1 MKQSLNHRKNTNKM
15 GRIFL
20 GVLKP
25 EEVFAAAAE
34 SPFERLDLL
43 GAVLSRVLCPLLP
56 AAGGDNR
63 L

>member
-1 MKQSLNHRKNTNKM
+1 M

-43 GAVLSRVLCPLLP
+43 RAVLSRVLCPLLP